1 MIIERV
7 YHMVD
12 FDRLNR
18 ETQAWRNEFVTRE
31 PSRATD
37 PYRYGSSAY
46 WLNRKN
52 NETYKYNNGQ
62 YSNYYS
68 NK

>member
-1 MIIERV
+1 
-7 YHMVD
+7 MVD

-18 ETQAWRNEFVTRE
+18 ETQAWRNEFVTRT
-31 PSRATD
+31 PSSATD
-37 PYRYGSSAY
+37 PYRYGSSEY

-52 NETYKYNNGQ
+52 NETYKNNNGQ